1 MSITNWKRQREEHH
15 TRPLSSHSRG
25 QNKAGRHG
33 WQSLGSMLGRTSG
46 RRKSSDKSNSSTHV
60 CARVWKGQSNF
71 SLEKFIAQHCNA
83 FVSMQACAEHIQ
95 YQLPNGHS

>member
-1 MSITNWKRQREEHH
+1 M
-15 TRPLSSHSRG
+15 RPLSSHSRG

-33 WQSLGSMLGRTSG
+33 WQSLGSMLE
-46 RRKSSDKSNSSTHV
+46 DKWAEIKRQEQLLHK
-60 CARVWKGQSNF
+60 CVWKGQSNF

-83 FVSMQACAEHIQ
+83 FVLMQACAKHIQ